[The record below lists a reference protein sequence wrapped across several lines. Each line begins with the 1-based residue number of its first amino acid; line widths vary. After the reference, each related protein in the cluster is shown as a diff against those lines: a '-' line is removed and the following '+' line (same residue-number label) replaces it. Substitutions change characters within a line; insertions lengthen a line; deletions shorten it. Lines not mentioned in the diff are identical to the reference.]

1 MVQTLLRSCL
11 WLLVAVPLFAQA
23 PGGAPGAAP
32 ELPLDPALPDQL
44 KELKQ
49 LVSDPKMAG
58 DFQAIGL
65 IQALSKDLD
74 KKNPKDKERLAKGLG
89 EVFRTGKVRPAD
101 KDMLYK
107 ESSDALA
114 KLETDGSKELA
125 KAVTDAR
132 FKDLIAVQAHL
143 MLSIGKT
150 EDDKQVELLL
160 DTTVRSPHDQ
170 LRAASGEALGYYVSL
185 ESKLRHDVVKTIIRE
200 WGSLHTK
207 ATTADNPN
215 PNAPID
221 PAPANARKTLREVEG
236 KWNTT
241 LQKLTG
247 TSFTQF
253 PDWQRWLNKNPNWT
267 PPPAP
272 KKT

>member
-1 MVQTLLRSCL
+1 MVKTLLRTCL
-11 WLLVAVPLFAQA
+11 CLLVAVPLFAQA
-23 PGGAPGAAP
+23 PGAAPGAAP
-32 ELPLDPALPDQL
+32 APPLDPALPDQL

-49 LVSDPKMAG
+49 LVSEPKMAD
-58 DFQAIGL
+58 DFQAITL

-74 KKNPKDKERLAKGLG
+74 KRNPKDKERIAKGLG
-89 EVFRTGKVRPAD
+89 DVFRTGKVRPAD
-101 KDMLYK
+101 KDNLYK
-107 ESSDALA
+107 ETSDALA

-125 KAVTDAR
+125 KALADPR
-132 FKDLIAVQAHL
+132 FKDLIAVQAHM
-143 MLSIGKT
+143 MLAIGKT

-170 LRAASGEALGYYVSL
+170 LRAASGEALGCYTSL
-185 ESKLRHDVVKTIIRE
+185 EIKLRRDVVKGIIRE
-200 WGSLHTK
+200 WGSLHQK

-236 KWNTT
+236 KWNAT

-253 PDWQRWLNKNPNWT
+253 LDWQRWLNKNQNWT
-267 PPPAP
+267 PPASP

>member
-11 WLLVAVPLFAQA
+11 WLLVALPLFAQ
-23 PGGAPGAAP
+23 APGAAP
-32 ELPLDPALPDQL
+32 ELPLDPTLPDQL

-49 LVSDPKMAG
+49 LVSDPKMVG

-65 IQALSKDLD
+65 IQALTKELD

-101 KDMLYK
+101 KDSLYK
-107 ESSDALA
+107 EASDALA
-114 KLETDGSKELA
+114 KLSTDGSKELA
-125 KAVTDAR
+125 KAVVDPR
-132 FKDLIAVQAHL
+132 FKELIAVQAHM

-160 DTTVRSPHDQ
+160 DTTARSPHDQ
-170 LRAASGEALGYYVSL
+170 LRAASGEALGCFTSL
-185 ESKLRHDVVKTIIRE
+185 EIKQRREVVKTILRE
-200 WGSLHTK
+200 WGSLHQK

-215 PNAPID
+215 PGAPID

-247 TSFTQF
+247 TSFTAF
-253 PDWQRWLNKNPNWT
+253 PDWQRWLNKNQNWV
-267 PPPAP
+267 PPSPP